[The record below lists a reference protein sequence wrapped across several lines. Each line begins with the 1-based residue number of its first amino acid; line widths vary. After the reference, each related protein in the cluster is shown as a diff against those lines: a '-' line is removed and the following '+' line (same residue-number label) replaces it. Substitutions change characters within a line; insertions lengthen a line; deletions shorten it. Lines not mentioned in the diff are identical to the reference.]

1 MNLSELGAYKHKVAA
16 IFANDPDIIDVL
28 LGKVDEDA
36 DTDEMLLGD
45 DEDSCGHIYEYE
57 YVDDTNETTDTY
69 LCIETVMVKAPTD
82 TAYRVYL
89 YVFAYC
95 HKKIMQSYKK
105 KGRVGTRVDI
115 LAENVDRL
123 LNGNKDFGIGRL
135 RLVSN
140 DVYKPNNSYYG
151 RFLCYEAV
159 DFNRKMGA
167 R

>member
-16 IFANDPDIIDVL
+16 IFANDPDIIDIL

>member
-28 LGKVDEDA
+28 LGPVDDDA

-45 DEDSCGHIYEYE
+45 DPNSCGHIYEFE
-57 YVDDTNETTDTY
+57 YTPDINETTDSY
-69 LCIETVMVKAPTD
+69 LCMETVIAKAPTD

-95 HKKIMQSYKK
+95 HKKIMQNYKK
-105 KGRVGTRVDI
+105 EWRVGTRADI
-115 LAENVDRL
+115 MAENVDRL

-140 DVYKPNNSYYG
+140 DVYKPVNNYYG
-151 RFLCYEAV
+151 RCLVYEAV

-167 R
+167 K

>member
-135 RLVSN
+135 RLVSD

>member
-69 LCIETVMVKAPTD
+69 LCVETVMVKAPTD

-95 HKKIMQSYKK
+95 HKKIMQNYKK
-105 KGRVGTRVDI
+105 EGRVGTRVDI

-123 LNGNKDFGIGRL
+123 LNSNKDFGIGRL
-135 RLVSN
+135 RLVSA

-159 DFNRKMGA
+159 DFNRKMGV